1 MKKAKIQEFM
11 KLGYIVKVQGKPFIR
26 YEGLLIL
33 AEERQLIS
41 IETQQ
46 IELDRKEQFAQFKA
60 TAKIPLLIDGKHQFN
75 QLGKL
80 ICKTFTSYGDGSPKN
95 INRGVISSFIRVAET
110 RAKARALR
118 DLCGIG
124 MCSVEELASN
134 QQEPGYNPR
143 KDKDFVHFCQ
153 SYGGVEKL
161 REYMVKSGYPDI
173 DLLPKKRI
181 NNLMQAV
188 LDGGIIIDMQANR

>member
-1 MKKAKIQEFM
+1 MKKEKIQEFM

-26 YEGLLIL
+26 YEGLLLL
-33 AEERQLIS
+33 AEERELIS
-41 IETQQ
+41 IETEQ

-124 MCSVEELASN
+124 MCSVEELPSN

-143 KDKDFVHFCQ
+143 KDEVFLKICNE
-153 SYGGVEKL
+153 YGGFEKL
-161 REYMVKSGYPDI
+161 RHSMIKSGYPDI

-181 NNLMQAV
+181 ENLIKALQ
-188 LDGGIIIDMQANR
+188 DGGIVIDVR